1 MLDNVI
7 KFPTERIRSK
17 CSFDIEFQERT
28 KDLTPELASCL
39 KVAYERV
46 VTQHGADLPAFEL
59 HLSGVTDVTTEKV
72 KSAVA
77 SLMDNNKER
86 VLSMLKHILTLEA
99 EICMLR
105 HHSDAQAIK

>member
-7 KFPTERIRSK
+7 QFPSERIRSK
-17 CSFDIEFQERT
+17 LSFDLEFQERT
-28 KDLTPELASCL
+28 QDLPSELANCL

-46 VTQHGADLPAFEL
+46 VTQHGVDLPAFEL
-59 HLSGVTDVTTEKV
+59 HLSGVTDVTTEKI
-72 KSAVA
+72 KSAVV
-77 SLMDNNKER
+77 SLMDDHKER

-105 HHSDAQAIK
+105 HHSDSQAIE